1 MRRFTFHRTP
11 SNDPLNASSTPRPA
25 ESGLFFGLQ
34 ASQKITGPRYTPKA
48 IRQRSLKDVPAPIAK
63 YLQSPSI
70 VRRLKVLDAAFTP
83 DGFLRIKTDYLVLSV
98 EQNRTMRFGP
108 ETITA
113 KAYFERVIERGDL
126 IDAVVLPHVED
137 GSHPI
142 EAFWIDV
149 RYVGASP
156 SDGWGTMKEDG
167 QFAMRAKAGEKAE
180 RVVTRLL
187 RDTAGHTFDE
197 GACETPGFFQI
208 RSKDKRIRRPDRVC
222 LCCGMTVEVKKRNN
236 DTNFVVSHSDR
247 RSFHTENAAN
257 GVHAFVFTDMQPR
270 FVSNADIARALVNGR
285 YTNGQGTHDRWAEI
299 DQDAVRV
306 IEPPRCNAVMLQR
319 AA

>member
-1 MRRFTFHRTP
+1 MRHFVRLP
-11 SNDPLNASSTPRPA
+11 SSNDPSASAAPRS
-25 ESGLFFGLQ
+25 ESLFFGLQ
-34 ASQKITGPRYTPKA
+34 SARQTTGPRYTPKV

-63 YLQSPSI
+63 HLGSAAI
-70 VRRLKVLDAAFTP
+70 VRRLKVLDATFTES
-83 DGFLRIKTDYLVLSV
+83 LLIITTDYLVLTI
-98 EQNRTMRFGP
+98 EQDRTMKFGP

-113 KAYFERVIERGDL
+113 KNYFQRVIERGDL
-126 IDAVVLPHVED
+126 IDAVVLPRAEG
-137 GSHPI
+137 GSHPV

-187 RDTAGHTFDE
+187 RDTAGHTFEE
-197 GACETPGFFQI
+197 GACETPGFFEI

-236 DTNFVVSHSDR
+236 DTNFVVSHSER
-247 RSFHTENAAN
+247 RSFHTENVAN
-257 GVHAFVFTDMQPR
+257 GVHAFVFADMQPR
-270 FVSNADIARALVNGR
+270 FVSNTDIAHALVNGR
-285 YTNGQGTHDRWAEI
+285 YSNGQGTHDRWAEI
-299 DQDAVRV
+299 DHDAVRV

>member
-1 MRRFTFHRTP
+1 MLRRFDFKPT
-11 SNDPLNASSTPRPA
+11 SNDPGFQAT
-25 ESGLFFGLQ
+25 GFLFGTRQ
-34 ASQKITGPRYTPKA
+34 PIGPRYTPKM
-48 IRQRSLKDVPAPIAK
+48 IRQRSLRDVPAPIAK
-63 YLQSPSI
+63 YLRTASV
-70 VRRLKVLDAAFTP
+70 VRRLKVLDAAFT
-83 DGFLRIKTDYLVLSV
+83 DTGLLKIITDHLVLTI
-98 EQNRTMRFGP
+98 EPHRTMKFGP

-113 KAYFERVIERGDL
+113 GLYFQRVIERGDL

-142 EAFWIDV
+142 EAFWIDI

-187 RDTAGHTFDE
+187 RDTAGHTFEE
-197 GACETPGFFQI
+197 GACETPGFFEI
-208 RSKDKRIRRPDRVC
+208 RSKDKRIRRPDRIC
-222 LCCGMTVEVKKRNN
+222 TCCGMTVEVKKRNH

-247 RSFHTENAAN
+247 RSFHTENAAH
-257 GVHAFVFTDMQPR
+257 GVHAFVFADMQPR
-270 FVSNADIARALVNGR
+270 FVANSDIARALVNGR
-285 YTNGQGTHDRWAEI
+285 YQNGQGSHDRWAEI
-299 DQDAVRV
+299 NPDAVRV
-306 IEPPRCNAVMLQR
+306 IDAPRCAGAMQK